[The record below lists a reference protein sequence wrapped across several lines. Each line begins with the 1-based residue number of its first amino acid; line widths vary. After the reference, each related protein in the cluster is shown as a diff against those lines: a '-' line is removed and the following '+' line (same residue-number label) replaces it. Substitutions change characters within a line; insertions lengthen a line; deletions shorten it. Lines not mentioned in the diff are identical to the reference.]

1 MRSGSRAVVLVLAA
15 ALLTAPLTGCDT
27 VPVRVRLASFGSGN
41 VDGLWLWRLQSGTYQ
56 RICRI
61 DLSNPYVSGG
71 TEVLDYRQTCLD
83 GRSSSAPW
91 QAVVE
96 RVSSQTVELRFTY
109 RRAGPFAAHRASAF
123 NQHGESALS
132 SASLNL

>member
-1 MRSGSRAVVLVLAA
+1 MTPGSRVVVLVFAA
-15 ALLTAPLTGCDT
+15 ALLAAPLTGCDT
-27 VPVRVRLASFGSGN
+27 APVRVRLANFGSGN
-41 VDGLWLWRLQSGTYQ
+41 VDGLWFFRLQSGTYQ

-71 TEVLDYRQTCLD
+71 TEVVDYQQVCLD
-83 GRSSSAPW
+83 GRASSAPW

-96 RVSSQTVELRFTY
+96 RVTAQTVELRFVY
-109 RRAGPFAAHRASAF
+109 RRAGQPVAHRASAF

-132 SASLNL
+132 SVSLRL